1 MTREGVMHVQRT
13 SWRMPA
19 RPLKAGSRRS
29 AVRLCKPKATKRK
42 PEAKGQK
49 RVRIHQMV
57 RPHIVRWV
65 KEVRRVQAMGTHTTN
80 VYANPVQ
87 AGGRSL
93 AGDSYVEAALKG
105 DPRILLDFIVY
116 AMCEYARVEKEIKAL
131 IEPAATT
138 ALPGTAEKVEEMR
151 RRQER
156 FQALHTDRDAR
167 RS

>member
-1 MTREGVMHVQRT
+1 MAGQGVIHVQRT
-13 SWRMPA
+13 FRFMPA
-19 RPLKAGSRRS
+19 RTPAAGSRRP
-29 AVRLCKPKATKRK
+29 AVRLCRPKKARK
-42 PEAKGQK
+42 PEATGQK

-116 AMCEYARVEKEIKAL
+116 AMCEYARVEKEIKAV

-138 ALPGTAEKVEEMR
+138 ALPGTPEKVEEMR
-151 RRQER
+151 KRQER
-156 FQALHTDRDAR
+156 FQALHTDKDAR